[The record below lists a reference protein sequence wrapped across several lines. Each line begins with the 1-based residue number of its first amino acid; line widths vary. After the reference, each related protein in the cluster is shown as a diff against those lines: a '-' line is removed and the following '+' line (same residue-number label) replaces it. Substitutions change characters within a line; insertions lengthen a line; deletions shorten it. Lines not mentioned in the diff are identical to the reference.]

1 MGEKDALF
9 TDKKFHNIGVGADY
23 EGTYSD
29 PGRYNVTHNEADKGA
44 FKTPT
49 LRHIAKSAPYMHD
62 GSLKTLKDVV
72 DSYVVAATPTRT
84 STRRFAHSTF

>member
-9 TDKKFHNIGVGADY
+9 TDNKFHNIGVGADY

-44 FKTPT
+44 FKDADAAPHRQDCT
-49 LRHIAKSAPYMHD
+49 LHA
-62 GSLKTLKDVV
+62 
-72 DSYVVAATPTRT
+72 
-84 STRRFAHSTF
+84 